1 MARLQNK
8 VAVVT
13 ASAMGVGEGIARLL
27 ASEGAR
33 VIISDIA
40 DEAGQAIA
48 ADIVASGAQAIYQR
62 CDVSV
67 ESDCRAL
74 IDRTAAE
81 YGRVDVL
88 VNVAGLTTR
97 GHIEDTTVELWDRL
111 FAVNVRGAFI
121 LMQQAVKYMKS
132 QFEREQRGG
141 SIINIGSVNAYIGE
155 PKLTA
160 YSATKGALMTL
171 TKNTAAYLSRYRIRV
186 NQLNIGW
193 TLTPT
198 EHKIKLAEGKGENW
212 LDEAVRTRP
221 FGRLLLPRDI
231 ALAAI
236 YFASDESE
244 CVTGTVMDVEQYPV
258 GGPPNW

>member
-1 MARLQNK
+1 MNRMQHK

-13 ASAMGVGEGIARLL
+13 ASAMGIGEGIARLF
-27 ASEGAR
+27 ADEGAR
-33 VIISDIA
+33 VVISDIA
-40 DEAGQAIA
+40 DAAGQAVA
-48 ADIVASGAQAIYQR
+48 ADIAARGGQAIYQR
-62 CDVSV
+62 CDVAV

-74 IDRTAAE
+74 IDRAVQE
-81 YGRVDVL
+81 WGRLDVL

-121 LMQQAVKYMKS
+121 LMQQAVKYMKP
-132 QFEREQRGG
+132 QFKREQRGG

-155 PKLTA
+155 PKLMA

-171 TKNTAAYLSRYRIRV
+171 TKNTAADLSRYRIRV
-186 NQLNIGW
+186 NQINPGW

-198 EHKIKLAEGKGENW
+198 EHNIKLAEGKGEDW
-212 LDEAVRTRP
+212 LDEAVDTRP

-236 YFASDESE
+236 YLASDESE
-244 CVTGTVMDVEQYPV
+244 CVTGTVMDLEQYPV
-258 GGPPNW
+258 GAPPNW